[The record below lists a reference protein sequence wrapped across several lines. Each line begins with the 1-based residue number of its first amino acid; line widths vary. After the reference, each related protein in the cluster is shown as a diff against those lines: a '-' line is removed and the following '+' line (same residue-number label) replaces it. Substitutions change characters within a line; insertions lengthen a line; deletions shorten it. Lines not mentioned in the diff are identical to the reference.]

1 MFGNCSRIWGA
12 SAVVFG
18 VAGAIAPRRVIDI
31 AGRLLLAG
39 YENPEDLEP
48 SEWYV
53 SAVRAKFG
61 LAAIAGAVVLALE
74 YGSLDGLR
82 SGGGDDAVEDEDE
95 PPETSEG
102 E

>member
-1 MFGNCSRIWGA
+1 MIKSCSRIWGA

-18 VAGAIAPRRVIDI
+18 AAGAAVPRRVIDT

-61 LAAIAGAVVLALE
+61 LVALAGLVVLAFE
-74 YGSLDGLR
+74 YVTAGRSDSSADASDG
-82 SGGGDDAVEDEDE
+82 ADE
-95 PPETSEG
+95 
-102 E
+102 

>member
-1 MFGNCSRIWGA
+1 M
-12 SAVVFG
+12 
-18 VAGAIAPRRVIDI
+18 IDT

-61 LAAIAGAVVLALE
+61 LVALAGLIVLAFE
-74 YGSLDGLR
+74 YVTAGRSDGSADAP
-82 SGGGDDAVEDEDE
+82 DDEE
-95 PPETSEG
+95 
-102 E
+102 